1 MKIWHRFFVGSMC
14 AFALWALGACSPKI
28 PSVATG
34 TAISAD
40 QVAIQYET
48 AGRGEPALVFVH
60 CWTCNRGNWSPQAE
74 YFAKHH
80 QVVRLDLAGHG
91 ASGRERKDYAIT
103 AFAADVVTVV
113 EKLGLKKVVLIGH
126 SMGGQVVVEAA
137 EQLGNR
143 VIGVVGVDTFY
154 TPFQIPKD
162 AQKAKAMISSFI
174 QPFENN
180 YPETSAKFMRGFF
193 APGADP
199 GLVEDIAKTA
209 READKGMA
217 LSAMRHV
224 FAWYQANTPATLD
237 ALGPKLRNINADAK
251 GEGKPL
257 HPSVTLIPGAGH
269 FAPQEKPVEFNRA
282 LERIIAEFTA
292 NSKDKRQ

>member
-28 PSVATG
+28 PSAATG

-60 CWTCNRGNWSPQAE
+60 CWTCNRGNWSRQAE

-126 SMGGQVVVEAA
+126 
-137 EQLGNR
+137 
-143 VIGVVGVDTFY
+143 
-154 TPFQIPKD
+154 
-162 AQKAKAMISSFI
+162 
-174 QPFENN
+174 
-180 YPETSAKFMRGFF
+180 
-193 APGADP
+193 
-199 GLVEDIAKTA
+199 
-209 READKGMA
+209 
-217 LSAMRHV
+217 
-224 FAWYQANTPATLD
+224 
-237 ALGPKLRNINADAK
+237 
-251 GEGKPL
+251 
-257 HPSVTLIPGAGH
+257 
-269 FAPQEKPVEFNRA
+269 
-282 LERIIAEFTA
+282 
-292 NSKDKRQ
+292 